1 MTDAPV
7 ILAFDTSGPYCAATV
22 LKDGHLTTRVEDMA
36 RGQGERL
43 MVLLEEILA
52 QTGTVWADLDAIGVG
67 TGPGNFTGI
76 RISVSAARGLALGL
90 GKPAIGVTMFDTTMR
105 LANSAQTAVPAPR
118 DEVYF
123 FDPDKMRVPVQRPLA
138 ELKDTGTSFAM
149 SSAFD
154 TAAHICA
161 IAEITADRLARGGD
175 IPRPAPMYVR
185 PADAAPP
192 RDKPPVILP

>member
-1 MTDAPV
+1 MPDPV
-7 ILAFDTSGPYCAATV
+7 ILALDTSGPYCAASV
-22 LKDGHLTTRVEDMA
+22 LKDGTVTTRVEDMA

-43 MVLLEEILA
+43 MVLLQEILA
-52 QTGTVWADLDAIGVG
+52 ETSTEWADLAAIGVG

-90 GKPAIGVTMFDTTMR
+90 GVPAVGVSMFDTTMR
-105 LANSAQTAVPAPR
+105 LANWAQTAVPAPR

-123 FDPDKMRVPVQRPLA
+123 FDPDKMLVPVQRPLTVMNNEA
-138 ELKDTGTSFAM
+138 ERVSL
-149 SSAFD
+149 SSEFD
-154 TAAHICA
+154 TAAHVRA
-161 IAEITADRLARGGD
+161 IAEIAADRLARGD
-175 IPRPAPMYVR
+175 HIPRPAPLYVR